1 MKYIIKNCNCFILG
15 ACCSPNADRV
25 YCKDIT
31 DCLLKRIVELCKD
44 MASDEDS
51 YAYDF
56 AKEILQLLEIEEVD
70 E

>member
-1 MKYIIKNCNCFILG
+1 MKNYIITNCPAYLKYNKCFHNG
-15 ACCSPNADRV
+15 HCDN
-25 YCKDIT
+25 IT
-31 DCLLKRIVELCKD
+31 DCVMKRIIDECKD
-44 MASDEDS
+44 MASDEDF